1 MFADYLHR
9 RISPRKSATKL
20 SKIAVSSGTR
30 QNPILVINLTKI
42 GSTLSPEEPRLHAW
56 DRSRFSRGISK
67 VTDFRYKSKEIRK
80 SFGNFLQE
88 ASQESPAARL
98 ANPGTARPLDISGLL
113 VLTNFQIKHCG
124 K

>member
-67 VTDFRYKSKEIRK
+67 VTDSRYKSKEIRK
-80 SFGNFLQE
+80 SFGNFCKRLLRKVQ
-88 ASQESPAARL
+88 QRDWRTPALHGHSTFPAC
-98 ANPGTARPLDISGLL
+98 S
-113 VLTNFQIKHCG
+113 F
-124 K
+124 